1 MDFGRSP
8 GFRFKKSSQLKGRLL
23 EAVLEV
29 RSGTIRRA
37 RLTDPAPGGS
47 RIPDLEAVLTGRR
60 HTPAAVLQAVTD
72 SPGPFCG
79 AAPEEI
85 VTALF

>member
-1 MDFGRSP
+1 MTDCSSTEIIFHARLPKGH
-8 GFRFKKSSQLKGRLL
+8 RFKKSSQLKGRLL

-60 HTPAAVLQAVTD
+60 PAGGD
-72 SPGPFCG
+72 G
-79 AAPEEI
+79 
-85 VTALF
+85 